1 VEQRIGTTEAR
12 LQPLDEKEKT
22 IRASLD
28 GRRAVIAEVL
38 AALQRI
44 GRRPPP
50 AIVVQPED
58 ALQAVRTAIML
69 GAVLPEM
76 RQEAEALATDLTE
89 LVRLRKEIAA
99 ERDTLKRDLA
109 ALADDQQ
116 RLKLLVEGRQKRQA
130 QAENELEAE
139 RQREAEL
146 ARQAEN
152 LKDLIAKLEQGLDSD
167 TRSARAAARAAL
179 EGHPVPGGL
188 KDAGR
193 LTPAIAFGTARGVLP
208 LPVNGVKIRNFGD
221 PDSTGGA
228 EKGIAIAA
236 RPGAQVTSPCDGLVV
251 YAGPFRSYGQVLILN
266 AGGGYHVVLMG
277 MERISVNPGQFVLTG
292 EPVAAMG
299 SGGQIAAAS
308 AAVTP
313 SQPVLYIEFRKD
325 GTPVDPSPWWATS
338 ESEKVRG

>member
-1 VEQRIGTTEAR
+1 MTASLMTGSLAAVALGLPPGLAAVSPALAQDRPALRGVDQNALSQRDQEFEALQAERKKAAEAEAKLREEIDALTGDRRKLNEQLIETAARVRHVEQRIGTTEAR

-167 TRSARAAARAAL
+167 TR
-179 EGHPVPGGL
+179 
-188 KDAGR
+188 
-193 LTPAIAFGTARGVLP
+193 
-208 LPVNGVKIRNFGD
+208 
-221 PDSTGGA
+221 
-228 EKGIAIAA
+228 
-236 RPGAQVTSPCDGLVV
+236 
-251 YAGPFRSYGQVLILN
+251 
-266 AGGGYHVVLMG
+266 
-277 MERISVNPGQFVLTG
+277 
-292 EPVAAMG
+292 
-299 SGGQIAAAS
+299 
-308 AAVTP
+308 
-313 SQPVLYIEFRKD
+313 
-325 GTPVDPSPWWATS
+325 
-338 ESEKVRG
+338 